1 MKQLLKEKKAEKKI
15 AKKEALKAKY
25 KSESPDRSVQTLYR
39 VTLKNHL
46 KLSDIAD
53 TKANILLSVNA
64 IIISLVLAN
73 LLTKLDNPSNT
84 YMIYP
89 TLILIMFSVVSM
101 VLSVLATRP
110 NITTGKFTKEDV
122 EERRVNLLFFGN
134 FHQMD
139 LKEYEWALQEMVK
152 DKDYVYSSLTKDL
165 YYLGVVL
172 NRKYKILRITY
183 NIFMI
188 GMIISVISF
197 GIAFRFFGPDRL
209 IF

>member
-1 MKQLLKEKKAEKKI
+1 
-15 AKKEALKAKY
+15 
-25 KSESPDRSVQTLYR
+25 
-39 VTLKNHL
+39 
-46 KLSDIAD
+46 
-53 TKANILLSVNA
+53 
-64 IIISLVLAN
+64 
-73 LLTKLDNPSNT
+73 
-84 YMIYP
+84 
-89 TLILIMFSVVSM
+89 MFSVVSM

-152 DKDYVYSSLTKDL
+152 DKDYVYSSLTKEL